1 MSDLSCTL
9 QSLHLHPIKSCG
21 GLSAREALVVE
32 TGLDL
37 DRQWMVV
44 DEHGDMLTQRE
55 LPRMALVQP
64 TLKHSELILRA
75 PGMLALH
82 LSLDTVE
89 TPTRV
94 QVWDDRVK
102 AYEMGAL
109 AGQWFSDF
117 LGKKLRL
124 VRFDPEQKRL
134 SDRQWTGEVE
144 AENGFSDGFP
154 LLVASASSLS
164 DLNRRLLARGAAAV
178 DMRRFRPNLVLEGL
192 LPFDEDHIDHITIE
206 ADGGPVVLKMVKP
219 CARCSIPNVDPDS
232 AATGHEPGDTLAGFR
247 ADARVKGGITFG
259 MNAVVLEGI
268 DRTLRAGQKVSASYA
283 FDRPGS

>member
-9 QSLHLHPIKSCG
+9 QSLHVHPVKSCG
-21 GLSAREALVVE
+21 GLAPREALLLE

-64 TLKHSELILRA
+64 TLKHSDLVLRA

-109 AGQWFSDF
+109 AAQWFSDF
-117 LGKKLRL
+117 LGRKLRL

-134 SDRQWTGEVE
+134 SDRAWTGDIE

-154 LLVASASSLS
+154 LLVASSSSLA
-164 DLNRRLLARGAAAV
+164 DLNQRLQARGAAPV
-178 DMRRFRPNLVLEGL
+178 DMRRFRPNIVLDGL
-192 LPFDEDHIDHITIE
+192 QPFDEDHIDLVTIE
-206 ADGGPVVLKMVKP
+206 ADGGPVVLKLVKP
-219 CARCSIPNVDPDS
+219 CARCSIPGVDPDS
-232 AATGHEPGDTLAGFR
+232 ATTGHEPGDTLAGFR
-247 ADARVKGGITFG
+247 ADARVKGAVTFG
-259 MNAVVLEGI
+259 MNAVIVDGI
-268 DRTLRAGQKVSASYA
+268 ERTLRVGQKASATYA
-283 FDRPGS
+283 FA

>member
-9 QSLHLHPIKSCG
+9 QALHVHPIKSCG
-21 GLSAREALVVE
+21 GLAPREALLLE

-64 TLKHSELILRA
+64 TLKHSDLVLRA

-117 LGKKLRL
+117 LGRKLRL
-124 VRFDPEQKRL
+124 VRFDPDQKRL
-134 SDRQWTGEVE
+134 SDRAWTGDVE

-154 LLVASASSLS
+154 LLVASSSSLA
-164 DLNRRLLARGAAAV
+164 DLNQRLQARGAAPV
-178 DMRRFRPNLVLEGL
+178 DMRRFRPNIVLDGL
-192 LPFDEDHIDHITIE
+192 QPFDEDHIDLVTIE
-206 ADGGPVVLKMVKP
+206 ADGGPVVLKLVKP
-219 CARCSIPNVDPDS
+219 CSRCSIPGVDPDS

-247 ADARVKGGITFG
+247 ADARVKGAVTFG
-259 MNAVVLEGI
+259 MNAVIVDGI
-268 DRTLRAGQKVSASYA
+268 ERTLRVGQKVSATYA
-283 FDRPGS
+283 FT

>member
-1 MSDLSCTL
+1 VSDLSCTL
-9 QSLHLHPIKSCG
+9 QALHVHPIKSCG
-21 GLSAREALVVE
+21 GISPREALLLE

-64 TLKHSELILRA
+64 TLKHSDLVLRA

-89 TPTRV
+89 TPTHV
-94 QVWDDRVK
+94 QVWDDRVR

-109 AGQWFSDF
+109 AAQWFSDF
-117 LGKKLRL
+117 LGRKLRL

-134 SDRQWTGEVE
+134 SDRAWTGDIE

-154 LLVASASSLS
+154 LLVASSSSLA
-164 DLNRRLLARGAAAV
+164 DLNQRLQARGAAPV
-178 DMRRFRPNLVLEGL
+178 DMRRFRPNIVLDGL
-192 LPFDEDHIDHITIE
+192 QPFDEDHIDLVTIE
-206 ADGGPVVLKMVKP
+206 ADGGPVVLKLVKP
-219 CARCSIPNVDPDS
+219 CARCSIPGVDPDS

-247 ADARVKGGITFG
+247 ADARVKGAVTFG
-259 MNAVVLEGI
+259 MNAVIVDGI
-268 DRTLRAGQKVSASYA
+268 ERTLRVGQKVSASYA
-283 FDRPGS
+283 FG